1 MLRKYQLDPSH
12 VMEYKPL
19 ELQED
24 MMYTEQPIQMLDK
37 KKKQV
42 LWTKAILLVKVLC
55 ICNSQEETT

>member
-1 MLRKYQLDPSH
+1 
-12 VMEYKPL
+12 MEYKPL